1 MRSED
6 APIPAASSSPPVNDP
21 SAPAASRP
29 PAGTSSATVVHSG
42 LKTQTRP
49 VATRR
54 KYMTWPTLA
63 LMTVSVVASLRAAPS
78 MAIFGLA
85 SIFLYIVPAII
96 FFIPTSLIPAELASG
111 WKGGVYNWVSQ
122 GMNSRW
128 GLLAVWA
135 QFAQTIFY
143 YPTVLAYVASNFA
156 YIIDPKLASNGIYIG
171 AMLVVLYWGSVFISG
186 KGLKTISSLASKG
199 VIIGTL
205 IPGVILVGLAI
216 VYLLQGNP
224 SAAPMNVHHILPVW
238 AGIGSI
244 VLIINNF
251 LAYDGMEVN
260 AVHVDEL
267 RDPQREYPK
276 AIFLAMALVL
286 CIFIVPALAISWVI
300 PSQQISLTAGVMQA
314 FTAIFA
320 HFSLSWAVP
329 LIALAL
335 ICANMS
341 GVISW
346 LAGPSKGLVMLGR
359 QYGYLPRRFQHLN
372 EEGIQTNILVAQGY
386 VITIISVLYA
396 LVPAVSSAYWIFT
409 VMTTSV
415 YLIMYV
421 LMFIAAANLR
431 RKDPDHPRGYRAPLL
446 KTQCWVGGIACVLAM
461 LIGFVPPSQF
471 GHTSPV
477 LYGLLILAG
486 IVLIG
491 VLPAFL
497 LDRYR
502 KPSWK
507 TVPDADVDPAI
518 AAAEAQAHPNEA
530 STLLVDLPHKD
541 GHQNGAGR
549 ASHEPRASGPAASGA
564 APPAASAAA
573 APATPGPSA
582 KPGPSS
588 TAQNVTPDEAL
599 TLDGPSHRRHRAV
612 VWGVAAVLVLLA
624 VVLVLVYKPAPNNHL
639 AQTKAHRVEALY
651 AAHGLT
657 VPVDDKTLISILGT
671 NGGSVCASP
680 TSALTKAMQDVSLA
694 NGGATVGIRPIR
706 ESRRV
711 VEGEQI
717 ILQVYCPK
725 QLPAF
730 SKYVNAKRYDAVTR
744 K

>member
-1 MRSED
+1 
-6 APIPAASSSPPVNDP
+6 
-21 SAPAASRP
+21 
-29 PAGTSSATVVHSG
+29 
-42 LKTQTRP
+42 
-49 VATRR
+49 
-54 KYMTWPTLA
+54 MTWPTLA

-85 SIFLYIVPAII
+85 SIFLYIVPAIF

-143 YPTVLAYVASNFA
+143 YPTVLAYVATNFA
-156 YIIDPKLASNGIYIG
+156 YIIDPKLASNGIYIA
-171 AMLVVLYWGSVFISG
+171 AMLVVLYWGSVVISG
-186 KGLKTISSLASKG
+186 RGLKTISSLASKG
-199 VIIGTL
+199 TVIGTL
-205 IPGVILVGLAI
+205 IPGLVLVGLAI
-216 VYLLQGNP
+216 AYVLQGNS

-244 VLIINNF
+244 VLIVNNF
-251 LAYDGMEVN
+251 LSYDGMEVN

-276 AIFLAMALVL
+276 SIFLAMILVL
-286 CIFIVPALAISWVI
+286 CIFIFPALAISWVI

-335 ICANMS
+335 IIANMS
-341 GVISW
+341 GMISW

-359 QYGYLPRRFQHLN
+359 QYGYLPRRYQHLN
-372 EEGIQTNILVAQGY
+372 ADGIQTNILVAQGY
-386 VITIISVLYA
+386 VITIIAVLYA

-415 YLIMYV
+415 YLIMYI
-421 LMFIAAANLR
+421 LMFIAAVNLR
-431 RKDPDHPRGYRAPLL
+431 RRYPDHPRGYKAPLL
-446 KTQCWVGGIACVLAM
+446 KTQCWVGGIACVLAI

-477 LYGLLILAG
+477 LYALLILIG
-486 IVLIG
+486 IVVIG

-507 TVPDADVDPAI
+507 TVPDADVDPAV
-518 AAAEAQAHPNEA
+518 ALTEARAHPNEA
-530 STLLVDLPHKD
+530 SELLVDLPRSD
-541 GHQNGAGR
+541 GHHNGAGR
-549 ASHEPRASGPAASGA
+549 GSHGPAA
-564 APPAASAAA
+564 PA
-573 APATPGPSA
+573 PSA
-582 KPGPSS
+582 SGGTPHPPSGPGTVAAPGPSS
-588 TAQNVTPDEAL
+588 KAQNVTPEERP
-599 TLDGPSHRRHRAV
+599 TLHGLSDRRRHRAV
-612 VWGVAAVLVLLA
+612 LWAIAALLVILA
-624 VVLVLVYKPAPNNHL
+624 VVLVLVYKPAPNNSL
-639 AQTKAHRVEALY
+639 AQAKAHRVEALY

-657 VPVDDKTLISILGT
+657 VPVDDKTLTSILGT

-680 TSALTKAMQDVSLA
+680 TSALTKAMQDLSLA

-706 ESRRV
+706 ESRSV

-717 ILQVYCPK
+717 ILQVYCPE
-725 QLPAF
+725 QVPAF
-730 SKYVNAKRYDAVTR
+730 NKYVNAKRYDAVTR

>member
-1 MRSED
+1 
-6 APIPAASSSPPVNDP
+6 
-21 SAPAASRP
+21 
-29 PAGTSSATVVHSG
+29 
-42 LKTQTRP
+42 
-49 VATRR
+49 
-54 KYMTWPTLA
+54 MTWPTLA

-85 SIFLYIVPAII
+85 SIFLYIVPAIF

-143 YPTVLAYVASNFA
+143 YPTVLAYVATNFA
-156 YIIDPKLASNGIYIG
+156 YIIDPKLASNGIYIA
-171 AMLVVLYWGSVFISG
+171 AMLVVLYWGSVVISG
-186 KGLKTISSLASKG
+186 RGLKTISSLASKG
-199 VIIGTL
+199 TVIGTL
-205 IPGVILVGLAI
+205 IPGLVLVGLAI
-216 VYLLQGNP
+216 AYVLQGNS

-244 VLIINNF
+244 VLIVNNF
-251 LAYDGMEVN
+251 LSYDGMEVN

-276 AIFLAMALVL
+276 SIFLAMILVL
-286 CIFIVPALAISWVI
+286 CIFIFPALAISWVI

-335 ICANMS
+335 IIANMS
-341 GVISW
+341 GMISW

-359 QYGYLPRRFQHLN
+359 QYGYLPRRYQHLN
-372 EEGIQTNILVAQGY
+372 ADGIQTNILVAQGY
-386 VITIISVLYA
+386 VITIIAVLYA

-415 YLIMYV
+415 YLIMYI
-421 LMFIAAANLR
+421 LMFIAAVNLR
-431 RKDPDHPRGYRAPLL
+431 RRYPDHPRGYKAPLL
-446 KTQCWVGGIACVLAM
+446 KTQCWVGGIACVLAI

-477 LYGLLILAG
+477 LYALLILIG
-486 IVLIG
+486 IVVIG

-507 TVPDADVDPAI
+507 TVPDADVDPAV
-518 AAAEAQAHPNEA
+518 ALTEARAHPNEA
-530 STLLVDLPHKD
+530 SELLVDLPRSDEQHK
-541 GHQNGAGR
+541 GAGR
-549 ASHEPRASGPAASGA
+549 VSHGP
-564 APPAASAAA
+564 AAA
-573 APATPGPSA
+573 APSASGGTPHPPSGPGTVA
-582 KPGPSS
+582 APGPSS
-588 TAQNVTPDEAL
+588 TAQNVTPEERP
-599 TLDGPSHRRHRAV
+599 TLHGLSDRRRHRAV
-612 VWGVAAVLVLLA
+612 LWAIAALLVILA
-624 VVLVLVYKPAPNNHL
+624 VVLVLVYKPAPNNRL
-639 AQTKAHRVEALY
+639 AQAKAHRVEALY

-657 VPVDDKTLISILGT
+657 VPVDDKTLTSILGT

-680 TSALTKAMQDVSLA
+680 TSALTKAMQDLSLA

-706 ESRRV
+706 ESRSV

-717 ILQVYCPK
+717 ILQVYCPE

-730 SKYVNAKRYDAVTR
+730 NKYVNAKRYDAVTR

>member
-1 MRSED
+1 M
-6 APIPAASSSPPVNDP
+6 
-21 SAPAASRP
+21 SA
-29 PAGTSSATVVHSG
+29 
-42 LKTQTRP
+42 
-49 VATRR
+49 RR

-85 SIFLYIVPAII
+85 SIFLYIVPAIF

-156 YIIDPKLASNGIYIG
+156 YIIDPKLASSGIYIA

-186 KGLKTISSLASKG
+186 RGLKTISSLASKG
-199 VIIGTL
+199 TVIGTV
-205 IPGVILVGLAI
+205 IPGLILVGLAI
-216 VYLLQGNP
+216 AYLLQGNP

-244 VLIINNF
+244 VLIVNNF
-251 LAYDGMEVN
+251 LSYDGMEVN
-260 AVHVDEL
+260 AVHVDGL

-276 AIFLAMALVL
+276 SIFLAMILVL
-286 CIFIVPALAISWVI
+286 CIFIFPALAISFVV

-335 ICANMS
+335 IIANMS
-341 GVISW
+341 GMISW

-359 QYGYLPRRFQHLN
+359 QYGYLPRRYQHLN
-372 EEGIQTNILVAQGY
+372 AEGIQTNILVAQGY
-386 VITIISVLYA
+386 VITIIAVLYA

-415 YLIMYV
+415 YLIMYI
-421 LMFIAAANLR
+421 LMFIAAVNLR
-431 RKDPDHPRGYRAPLL
+431 RRYPDHPRGYRAPLL
-446 KTQCWVGGIACVLAM
+446 KTQCWVGGIACVLAI

-471 GHTSPV
+471 GHASPV
-477 LYGLLILAG
+477 LYALLILIG
-486 IVLIG
+486 VVVIG

-507 TVPDADVDPAI
+507 TVPDADVDPAV
-518 AAAEAQAHPNEA
+518 ALAEARAHPTEA
-530 STLLVDLPHKD
+530 SELLVDLPHSD
-541 GHQNGAGR
+541 EHHNGAGG
-549 ASHEPRASGPAASGA
+549 APHGPAAPAVSAGGA
-564 APPAASAAA
+564 TSPPASAAA
-573 APATPGPSA
+573 APATPGP
-582 KPGPSS
+582 PS
-588 TAQNVTPDEAL
+588 TGQNVTPGEL
-599 TLDGPSHRRHRAV
+599 PTLDGLSDRRRHRAV
-612 VWGVAAVLVLLA
+612 VWAIAAVLLILA
-624 VVLVLVYKPAPNNHL
+624 VVLVLIYKPAPNNHL
-639 AQTKAHRVEALY
+639 AQAKAHRVEALY

-657 VPVDDKTLISILGT
+657 VPVDDKTLTSILGT

-680 TSALTKAMQDVSLA
+680 TSALTEAMQDLSLA

-730 SKYVNAKRYDAVTR
+730 NEYVNAKRYDAVTR

>member
-1 MRSED
+1 MSTTDIAAGTHR
-6 APIPAASSSPPVNDP
+6 PAATTKVKVTG
-21 SAPAASRP
+21 A
-29 PAGTSSATVVHSG
+29 
-42 LKTQTRP
+42 
-49 VATRR
+49 R

-85 SIFLYIVPAII
+85 SIFLYIVPAIV

-111 WKGGVYNWVSQ
+111 WKGGVYNWVSE
-122 GMNSRW
+122 GMSPRW

-143 YPTVLAYVASNFA
+143 YPTVLAYVASTFA
-156 YIIDPKLASNGIYIG
+156 YIIDPKLAGNGIYIA
-171 AMLVVLYWGSVFISG
+171 AMLVLLYWGSVLIAG
-186 KGLKTISSLASKG
+186 RGLKTIASLASKG
-199 VIIGTL
+199 TVIGTL
-205 IPGVILVGLAI
+205 IPGLILVGLGIAF
-216 VYLLQGNP
+216 LAQGNA
-224 SAAPMNVHHILPVW
+224 SVAPMNVHHVLPVW

-276 AIFLAMALVL
+276 SIFLAMILVL

-320 HFSLSWAVP
+320 HFSLGWAVP

-341 GVISW
+341 GMISW
-346 LAGPSKGLVMLGR
+346 LAGPSKGLLMIGR
-359 QYGYLPRRFQHLN
+359 QYGYLPPRFQHLN
-372 EEGIQTNILVAQGY
+372 AEGVQTKILVAQGY
-386 VITIISVLYA
+386 VITIIAVLYA

-421 LMFIAAANLR
+421 LMFIAAAKLR
-431 RKDPDHPRGYRAPLL
+431 SKHPDHPRGYKAPLL

-471 GHTSPV
+471 GHASPV
-477 LYGLLILAG
+477 LYGVLVLIG
-486 IVLIG
+486 IVVIG

-502 KPSWK
+502 KTSWK
-507 TVPDADVDPAI
+507 TVPDADVDPAV
-518 AAAEAQAHPNEA
+518 AVAEARTHPNEA
-530 STLLVDLPHKD
+530 SELLVDLPHPD
-541 GHQNGAGR
+541 GQHNGAP
-549 ASHEPRASGPAASGA
+549 HGPAAPAPAANGATPLSPSSAGA
-564 APPAASAAA
+564 AG
-573 APATPGPSA
+573 TPGPSSA
-582 KPGPSS
+582 
-588 TAQNVTPDEAL
+588 AQNATPEERP
-599 TLDGPSHRRHRAV
+599 TLHGLSDRRHHRAV
-612 VWGVAAVLVLLA
+612 LWAIAALLVILA
-624 VVLVLVYKPAPNNHL
+624 VVLALVFKPAPNNHL
-639 AQTKAHRVEALY
+639 ARAKADRVEALY
-651 AAHGLT
+651 AARGFT
-657 VPVDDKTLISILGT
+657 VPVDQTTLTSILGT

-680 TSALTKAMQDVSLA
+680 TSALTKAIQDVSLA

-706 ESRRV
+706 VSRHV
-711 VEGEQI
+711 IEGEQI

-730 SKYVNAKRYDAVTR
+730 NQYVNAKRYDAVTG

>member
-1 MRSED
+1 
-6 APIPAASSSPPVNDP
+6 
-21 SAPAASRP
+21 
-29 PAGTSSATVVHSG
+29 
-42 LKTQTRP
+42 
-49 VATRR
+49 
-54 KYMTWPTLA
+54 MTWPTLA

-156 YIIDPKLASNGIYIG
+156 YIIDPKLASNGIYIAG
-171 AMLVVLYWGSVFISG
+171 MLVVLYWGSVFVSG
-186 KGLKTISSLASKG
+186 RGLKTISSLASKG
-199 VIIGTL
+199 TIIGTL
-205 IPGVILVGLAI
+205 IPGLILVGLAI
-216 VYLLQGNP
+216 AYLLQGNA

-276 AIFLAMALVL
+276 SIFLAMALVL

-341 GVISW
+341 GMISW

-359 QYGYLPRRFQHLN
+359 QYGYLPRRYQHLN
-372 EEGIQTNILVAQGY
+372 AEGIQTNILVAQGY
-386 VITIISVLYA
+386 VITIIAVLYA

-415 YLIMYV
+415 YLIMYI
-421 LMFIAAANLR
+421 LMFIAAVNLR
-431 RKDPDHPRGYRAPLL
+431 RRDPDHPRGYRAPLL

-461 LIGFVPPSQF
+461 VIGFVPPSQF
-471 GHTSPV
+471 GHASPV
-477 LYGLLILAG
+477 LYGLLILTG
-486 IVLIG
+486 IVVIG

-507 TVPDADVDPAI
+507 IVPDADVDPAI

-530 STLLVDLPHKD
+530 SQLLVDLPHAN
-541 GHQNGAGR
+541 GHQNGAGG
-549 ASHEPRASGPAASGA
+549 ASHEHAASGPAASGA
-564 APPAASAAA
+564 AQPAASAAA
-573 APATPGPSA
+573 AAATPGPA
-582 KPGPSS
+582 DAPGPSS
-588 TAQNVTPDEAL
+588 TAQNVTPEEPL
-599 TLDGPSHRRHRAV
+599 TLDGPSDSSRHRAV
-612 VWGVAAVLVLLA
+612 LWAIAAVLVILA
-624 VVLVLVYKPAPNNHL
+624 VVLVLVYKPAPNSHL
-639 AQTKAHRVEALY
+639 AQAKAHRVEALY
-651 AAHGLT
+651 AADGLT

-730 SKYVNAKRYDAVTR
+730 NKYANAKRYDAVTR

>member
-1 MRSED
+1 
-6 APIPAASSSPPVNDP
+6 
-21 SAPAASRP
+21 
-29 PAGTSSATVVHSG
+29 
-42 LKTQTRP
+42 
-49 VATRR
+49 
-54 KYMTWPTLA
+54 MTWPTLA

-85 SIFLYIVPAII
+85 SIFLYIVPAIF

-143 YPTVLAYVASNFA
+143 YPTVLAYVATNFA
-156 YIIDPKLASNGIYIG
+156 YIIDPKLASSGIYIA

-186 KGLKTISSLASKG
+186 RGLKTISSVASKG
-199 VIIGTL
+199 TVIGTV
-205 IPGVILVGLAI
+205 IPGLILVGLAI
-216 VYLLQGNP
+216 AYLLQGNP
-224 SAAPMNVHHILPVW
+224 SVAPMNVHHILPVW

-244 VLIINNF
+244 VLIVNNF
-251 LAYDGMEVN
+251 LSYDGMEVN
-260 AVHVDEL
+260 AVHVDGL

-276 AIFLAMALVL
+276 SIFLAMILVL
-286 CIFIVPALAISWVI
+286 CIFIFPALAISFVV

-335 ICANMS
+335 IIANMS
-341 GVISW
+341 GMISW

-359 QYGYLPRRFQHLN
+359 QYGYLPRRYQHLN
-372 EEGIQTNILVAQGY
+372 AEGIQMNILVAQGY
-386 VITIISVLYA
+386 VITIIAVLYA

-415 YLIMYV
+415 YLIMYI
-421 LMFIAAANLR
+421 LMFIAAVNLR
-431 RKDPDHPRGYRAPLL
+431 RRYPDHPRGYRAPLL
-446 KTQCWVGGIACVLAM
+446 KTQCWVGGIACVLAI

-471 GHTSPV
+471 GHASPI
-477 LYGLLILAG
+477 LYALLILIG
-486 IVLIG
+486 VVVIG

-507 TVPDADVDPAI
+507 TVPDADVDPA
-518 AAAEAQAHPNEA
+518 AAVAEARAHPNEA
-530 STLLVDLPHKD
+530 SELLVDVPHSDEHHSGAD
-541 GHQNGAGR
+541 GGSPRTGATT
-549 ASHEPRASGPAASGA
+549 PAAGEPTTS
-564 APPAASAAA
+564 PASAAGA
-573 APATPGPSA
+573 AATPGP
-582 KPGPSS
+582 PSR
-588 TAQNVTPDEAL
+588 AQNATPEAL
-599 TLDGPSHRRHRAV
+599 PTLYGLSDRRRHRAV
-612 VWGVAAVLVLLA
+612 VWAIAALLVILA
-624 VVLVLVYKPAPNNHL
+624 VVMALVYKPAPDNHL
-639 AQTKAHRVEALY
+639 ARAKAHRVEALY
-651 AAHGLT
+651 TAHGLT
-657 VPVDDKTLISILGT
+657 VPVDDKTLTSILGT

-680 TSALTKAMQDVSLA
+680 TSALTKAMQDLSLS

-706 ESRRV
+706 ESRRI

-730 SKYVNAKRYDAVTR
+730 NKYVNAKRYDAITQ

>member
-1 MRSED
+1 
-6 APIPAASSSPPVNDP
+6 
-21 SAPAASRP
+21 
-29 PAGTSSATVVHSG
+29 
-42 LKTQTRP
+42 
-49 VATRR
+49 
-54 KYMTWPTLA
+54 MTWPTLA

-85 SIFLYIVPAII
+85 SIFLYIVPAIF

-143 YPTVLAYVASNFA
+143 YPTVLAYVATNFA
-156 YIIDPKLASNGIYIG
+156 YIIDPKLASNGIYIA
-171 AMLVVLYWGSVFISG
+171 AMLVVLYWGSVVISG
-186 KGLKTISSLASKG
+186 RGLKTISSLASKG
-199 VIIGTL
+199 TVIGTL
-205 IPGVILVGLAI
+205 IPGLVLVGLAI
-216 VYLLQGNP
+216 AYVLQGNS

-244 VLIINNF
+244 VLIVNNF
-251 LAYDGMEVN
+251 LSYDGMEVN

-276 AIFLAMALVL
+276 SIFLAMILVL
-286 CIFIVPALAISWVI
+286 CIFIFPALAISWVI

-335 ICANMS
+335 IIANMS
-341 GVISW
+341 GMISW

-359 QYGYLPRRFQHLN
+359 QYGYLPRRYQHLN
-372 EEGIQTNILVAQGY
+372 ADGIQTNILVAQGY
-386 VITIISVLYA
+386 VITIIAVLYA

-415 YLIMYV
+415 YLIMYI
-421 LMFIAAANLR
+421 LMFIAAVNLR
-431 RKDPDHPRGYRAPLL
+431 RRYPDHPRGYKAPLL
-446 KTQCWVGGIACVLAM
+446 KTQCWVGGIACVLAI

-477 LYGLLILAG
+477 LYALLILIG
-486 IVLIG
+486 IVVIG

-507 TVPDADVDPAI
+507 TVPDADVDPAV
-518 AAAEAQAHPNEA
+518 ALTEARAHPSEA
-530 STLLVDLPHKD
+530 SELLVDLPRSDEQH
-541 GHQNGAGR
+541 NGAGR
-549 ASHEPRASGPAASGA
+549 ASHGPAA
-564 APPAASAAA
+564 PA
-573 APATPGPSA
+573 PSA
-582 KPGPSS
+582 SGGTPHPPSGPGTVAAPGPSS
-588 TAQNVTPDEAL
+588 TAQNVTPEEL
-599 TLDGPSHRRHRAV
+599 PTLHGLSDRRRHRAV
-612 VWGVAAVLVLLA
+612 LWAIAALLVILA
-624 VVLVLVYKPAPNNHL
+624 VVLVLVYKPAPNNSL
-639 AQTKAHRVEALY
+639 AQAKAHRVEALY

-680 TSALTKAMQDVSLA
+680 TSALTKAMQDLSLA
-694 NGGATVGIRPIR
+694 NGGATVGIRPIQ

-717 ILQVYCPK
+717 ILQVYCPE
-725 QLPAF
+725 QVPAF
-730 SKYVNAKRYDAVTR
+730 NKYVNAKRYDAVTR

>member
-1 MRSED
+1 MAAAVRSGFNNKQ
-6 APIPAASSSPPVNDP
+6 AKPV
-21 SAPAASRP
+21 SAP
-29 PAGTSSATVVHSG
+29 
-42 LKTQTRP
+42 
-49 VATRR
+49 R
-54 KYMTWPTLA
+54 KAMTWPTLA

-85 SIFLYIVPAII
+85 SIFLYIVPAIV

-143 YPTVLAYVASNFA
+143 YPTVLAYVASTFA
-156 YIIDPKLASNGIYIG
+156 YIIDPKLASSGIYIA

-186 KGLKTISSLASKG
+186 RGLKMISSLASKG
-199 VIIGTL
+199 VVIGTL
-205 IPGVILVGLAI
+205 IPGLILVGLAI
-216 VYLLQGNP
+216 AFLVQGNP
-224 SAAPMNVHHILPVW
+224 SAAPMNAHHILPVW

-276 AIFLAMALVL
+276 SIFLAMILVL

-300 PSQQISLTAGVMQA
+300 PSQQITLTAGVMQA
-314 FTAIFA
+314 FTSIFA

-341 GVISW
+341 GMISW

-359 QYGYLPRRFQHLN
+359 QYGYLPPRFQHLN
-372 EEGIQTNILVAQGY
+372 AQGIQTNILVAQGY
-386 VITIISVLYA
+386 VITVIAVLYA

-415 YLIMYV
+415 YLIMYI
-421 LMFIAAANLR
+421 LMFIAAVNLR
-431 RKDPDHPRGYRAPLL
+431 RKDPDHPRGYRTPLL
-446 KTQCWVGGIACVLAM
+446 RTQCWVGGIACVLAM

-471 GHTSPV
+471 GHASPV
-477 LYGLLILAG
+477 LYALLILIG
-486 IVLIG
+486 IVVIG

-507 TVPDADVDPAI
+507 TVPDADVDPAV
-518 AAAEAQAHPNEA
+518 ALAEAQAHPNEA
-530 STLLVDLPHKD
+530 SELLVDVPHAD
-541 GHQNGAGR
+541 GHHNGAGG
-549 ASHEPRASGPAASGA
+549 ASHGPAAPAPAANGA
-564 APPAASAAA
+564 TPPAASAAGA
-573 APATPGPSA
+573 AATPGPS
-582 KPGPSS
+582 SR
-588 TAQNVTPDEAL
+588 AQNVTPEERP
-599 TLDGPSHRRHRAV
+599 TLHGSSDRRRHRTWLWSIAAAV
-612 VWGVAAVLVLLA
+612 VILA
-624 VVLVLVYKPAPNNHL
+624 VVLALVYKPAPNNHL
-639 AQTKAHRVEALY
+639 ARVKAHRVEALY

-657 VPVDDKTLISILGT
+657 VPVDDKTLTSLLGT
-671 NGGSVCASP
+671 NGGSVCAGP
-680 TSALTKAMQDVSLA
+680 TSALTKAMQDLSLA
-694 NGGATVGIRPIR
+694 NGGANVGIRPIR
-706 ESRRV
+706 VDRRV

-725 QLPAF
+725 ELPAF
-730 SKYVNAKRYDAVTR
+730 NKYVNAKRYDAVTR

>member
-1 MRSED
+1 
-6 APIPAASSSPPVNDP
+6 
-21 SAPAASRP
+21 
-29 PAGTSSATVVHSG
+29 
-42 LKTQTRP
+42 
-49 VATRR
+49 
-54 KYMTWPTLA
+54 MTWPTLA

-85 SIFLYIVPAII
+85 SIFLYIVPAIF

-143 YPTVLAYVASNFA
+143 YPTVLAYVATNFA
-156 YIIDPKLASNGIYIG
+156 YIIDPKLASSGIYIA

-186 KGLKTISSLASKG
+186 RGLKTISSVASKG
-199 VIIGTL
+199 TIIGTV
-205 IPGVILVGLAI
+205 IPGLILVGLALA
-216 VYLLQGNP
+216 YLLQGNP

-244 VLIINNF
+244 VLIVNNF
-251 LAYDGMEVN
+251 LSYDGMEVN
-260 AVHVDEL
+260 AVHVDGL

-276 AIFLAMALVL
+276 SIFLAMILVL
-286 CIFIVPALAISWVI
+286 CIFIFPALAISFVV

-335 ICANMS
+335 IIANMS
-341 GVISW
+341 GMISW

-359 QYGYLPRRFQHLN
+359 QYGYLPRRYQHLN
-372 EEGIQTNILVAQGY
+372 AEGIQTNILVAQGY
-386 VITIISVLYA
+386 VITIIAVLYA

-415 YLIMYV
+415 YLIMYI
-421 LMFIAAANLR
+421 LMFIAAVNLR
-431 RKDPDHPRGYRAPLL
+431 RRYPDHPRGYRAPLL
-446 KTQCWVGGIACVLAM
+446 KTQCWVGGIACVLAI

-471 GHTSPV
+471 GHASPV
-477 LYGLLILAG
+477 LYALLILIG
-486 IVLIG
+486 VVVIG

-497 LDRYR
+497 LDKYR

-507 TVPDADVDPAI
+507 TVPDADVDPAV
-518 AAAEAQAHPNEA
+518 ALAEARAHPNEA
-530 STLLVDLPHKD
+530 SDLLIDLPPSDEHD
-541 GHQNGAGR
+541 NGAGG
-549 ASHEPRASGPAASGA
+549 ASHRLAAPAPDASGA
-564 APPAASAAA
+564 TPPPAPSAGAAA
-573 APATPGPSA
+573 TTAGP
-582 KPGPSS
+582 PSI
-588 TAQNVTPDEAL
+588 TQNVAPEERS
-599 TLDGPSHRRHRAV
+599 TLYGLSDRRRHR
-612 VWGVAAVLVLLA
+612 GVLWAIAALLVILA
-624 VVLVLVYKPAPNNHL
+624 VVLVLVYKPAPNDHL
-639 AQTKAHRVEALY
+639 AQVKAHRVEALY

-657 VPVDDKTLISILGT
+657 VPVDDKTLTSILGT

-680 TSALTKAMQDVSLA
+680 TSALTKAMQDLSLA

-706 ESRRV
+706 ESRNV
-711 VEGEQI
+711 LEGEQI

-725 QLPAF
+725 KLPAF
-730 SKYVNAKRYDAVTR
+730 NRYVNAKRYDAVTR

>member
-1 MRSED
+1 M
-6 APIPAASSSPPVNDP
+6 
-21 SAPAASRP
+21 
-29 PAGTSSATVVHSG
+29 ATVVRSG
-42 LKTQTRP
+42 FKTQ
-49 VATRR
+49 ATSGSGRR

-85 SIFLYIVPAII
+85 SIFLYIVPAIF

-111 WKGGVYNWVSQ
+111 WDGGVYNWVSK

-128 GLLAVWA
+128 GLLAIWT

-143 YPTVLAYVASNFA
+143 YPTVLAYVASTFA
-156 YIIDPKLASNGIYIG
+156 YIIDPKLAASGIFIA
-171 AMLVVLYWGSVFISG
+171 AMLVVLYWGSVAISG
-186 KGLKTISSLASKG
+186 RGLKTISSLASKG
-199 VIIGTL
+199 TIIGTV
-205 IPGVILVGLAI
+205 IPGLILVGLAI
-216 VYLLQGNP
+216 AYLAQGHA
-224 SAAPMNVHHILPVW
+224 SAAPMNVHHVLPVW

-244 VLIINNF
+244 VLIVNNF
-251 LAYDGMEVN
+251 LSYDGMEVN
-260 AVHVDEL
+260 AVHVDDL

-276 AIFLAMALVL
+276 SIFLAMLLVL
-286 CIFIVPALAISWVI
+286 CIFIFPALAISWVI
-300 PSQQISLTAGVMQA
+300 PSQQITLTAGVMQA

-341 GVISW
+341 GMIAW

-359 QYGYLPRRFQHLN
+359 QYGYLPRRYQHLN
-372 EEGIQTNILVAQGY
+372 AEGIQTNILVAQGY
-386 VITIISVLYA
+386 VITIIAVLYA

-415 YLIMYV
+415 YLIMYI
-421 LMFIAAANLR
+421 LMFIAAVNLR
-431 RKDPDHPRGYRAPLL
+431 RRYPDHPRGYRAPLL
-446 KTQCWVGGIACVLAM
+446 KTQCWVGGIACVLAI

-471 GHTSPV
+471 GHASPV
-477 LYGLLILAG
+477 LYALLILIG
-486 IVLIG
+486 IVVIG

-497 LDRYR
+497 LDKYR

-507 TVPDADVDPAI
+507 TVPDADVDPAV
-518 AAAEAQAHPNEA
+518 ALAEARAHPNEA
-530 STLLVDLPHKD
+530 SELLLDLPHAD
-541 GHQNGAGR
+541 GHHDGAGGGSNGP
-549 ASHEPRASGPAASGA
+549 AAPAPAASGA
-564 APPAASAAA
+564 TAPAASAAKA
-573 APATPGPSA
+573 AATPGPSS
-582 KPGPSS
+582 K
-588 TAQNVTPDEAL
+588 AQNVTPEERP
-599 TLDGPSHRRHRAV
+599 TLHGLSDRRRHRAV
-612 VWGVAAVLVLLA
+612 LWAIAALLVILA
-624 VVLVLVYKPAPNNHL
+624 VVLVLVYKPAPNNSL
-639 AQTKAHRVEALY
+639 AQAKAHRVEALY

-657 VPVDDKTLISILGT
+657 VPVDDKTLTSILGT

-680 TSALTKAMQDVSLA
+680 TSALTKAMQDLSLA

-706 ESRRV
+706 ESSRV

-725 QLPAF
+725 QVPAF
-730 SKYVNAKRYDAVTR
+730 NKYVNAKRYDAVTR

>member
-1 MRSED
+1 MTAAGRSGSKTG
-6 APIPAASSSPPVNDP
+6 ATPV
-21 SAPAASRP
+21 SA
-29 PAGTSSATVVHSG
+29 
-42 LKTQTRP
+42 
-49 VATRR
+49 RR

-85 SIFLYIVPAII
+85 SIFLYIVPAIF

-156 YIIDPKLASNGIYIG
+156 YIIDPRLASSGIYIA

-186 KGLKTISSLASKG
+186 RGLKTISSLASKG
-199 VIIGTL
+199 TIIGTV
-205 IPGVILVGLAI
+205 IPGLILVGLAI
-216 VYLLQGNP
+216 AYLLQGNP
-224 SAAPMNVHHILPVW
+224 SAAPMNVHHVLPVW

-244 VLIINNF
+244 VLIVNNF
-251 LAYDGMEVN
+251 LSYDGMEVN
-260 AVHVDEL
+260 AVHVDGL

-276 AIFLAMALVL
+276 SIFLAMILVL
-286 CIFIVPALAISWVI
+286 CIFIFPALAISFVV

-335 ICANMS
+335 IIANMS
-341 GVISW
+341 GMISW

-359 QYGYLPRRFQHLN
+359 QYGYLPRRYQHLN
-372 EEGIQTNILVAQGY
+372 AEGIQTNILVAQGY
-386 VITIISVLYA
+386 VITIIAMLYA

-415 YLIMYV
+415 YLIMYI
-421 LMFIAAANLR
+421 LMFIAAVNLR
-431 RKDPDHPRGYRAPLL
+431 RRYPDHPRGYRAPLL
-446 KTQCWVGGIACVLAM
+446 KTQCWVGGIACVLAI

-471 GHTSPV
+471 GHASPA
-477 LYGLLILAG
+477 LYALLILIG
-486 IVLIG
+486 VVVIG

-497 LDRYR
+497 LDKYR

-507 TVPDADVDPAI
+507 TVPDADVDPAV
-518 AAAEAQAHPNEA
+518 ALAEARAHPTEA
-530 STLLVDLPHKD
+530 SELLVDLPHSD
-541 GHQNGAGR
+541 EHHNGAGG
-549 ASHEPRASGPAASGA
+549 EPHGPAAPT
-564 APPAASAAA
+564 PPASGTTWPPASAAA
-573 APATPGPSA
+573 AAATPGP
-582 KPGPSS
+582 PS
-588 TAQNVTPDEAL
+588 TGQNVTPEEL
-599 TLDGPSHRRHRAV
+599 PTLDGLPDRRRNRAV
-612 VWGVAAVLVLLA
+612 VWAIAALLLILA

-639 AQTKAHRVEALY
+639 AQAKAHRVEALY

-657 VPVDDKTLISILGT
+657 VPVDDKTLTSILGT

-680 TSALTKAMQDVSLA
+680 TSALTKAMQDLSLA

>member
-1 MRSED
+1 MATTVRSGFKTQ
-6 APIPAASSSPPVNDP
+6 ATA
-21 SAPAASRP
+21 APA
-29 PAGTSSATVVHSG
+29 
-42 LKTQTRP
+42 
-49 VATRR
+49 RR

-85 SIFLYIVPAII
+85 SIFLYIVPAIF

-143 YPTVLAYVASNFA
+143 YPTVLAYVATNFA
-156 YIIDPKLASNGIYIG
+156 YIIDPKLASNGIYIA
-171 AMLVVLYWGSVFISG
+171 AMLVVLYWGSVVISG
-186 KGLKTISSLASKG
+186 RGLKTISSLASKG
-199 VIIGTL
+199 TVIGTL
-205 IPGVILVGLAI
+205 IPGLVLVGLAI
-216 VYLLQGNP
+216 AYVLQGNS

-244 VLIINNF
+244 VLIVNNF
-251 LAYDGMEVN
+251 LSYDGMEVN

-276 AIFLAMALVL
+276 SIFLAMILVL
-286 CIFIVPALAISWVI
+286 CIFIFPALAISWVI

-335 ICANMS
+335 IIANMS
-341 GVISW
+341 GMISW

-359 QYGYLPRRFQHLN
+359 QYGYLPRRYQHLN
-372 EEGIQTNILVAQGY
+372 ADGIQTNILVAQGY
-386 VITIISVLYA
+386 VITIIAVLYA

-415 YLIMYV
+415 YLIMYI
-421 LMFIAAANLR
+421 LMFIAAVNLR
-431 RKDPDHPRGYRAPLL
+431 RRYPDHPRGYKAPLL
-446 KTQCWVGGIACVLAM
+446 KTQCWVGGIACVLAI

-477 LYGLLILAG
+477 LYALLILIG
-486 IVLIG
+486 IVVIG

-507 TVPDADVDPAI
+507 TVPDADVDPAV
-518 AAAEAQAHPNEA
+518 ALTEARAHPSEA
-530 STLLVDLPHKD
+530 SELLVDLPRSDEQH
-541 GHQNGAGR
+541 NGAGR
-549 ASHEPRASGPAASGA
+549 ASHGPAA
-564 APPAASAAA
+564 PA
-573 APATPGPSA
+573 PSA
-582 KPGPSS
+582 SGGTPHPPSGPGTVAAPGPSS
-588 TAQNVTPDEAL
+588 TAQNVTPEEL
-599 TLDGPSHRRHRAV
+599 PTLHGLSDRRRHRAV
-612 VWGVAAVLVLLA
+612 LWAIAALLVILA
-624 VVLVLVYKPAPNNHL
+624 VVLVLVYKPAPNNSL
-639 AQTKAHRVEALY
+639 AQAKAHRVEALY

-680 TSALTKAMQDVSLA
+680 TSALTKAMQDLSLA
-694 NGGATVGIRPIR
+694 NGGATVGIRPIQ

-725 QLPAF
+725 QVPAF
-730 SKYVNAKRYDAVTR
+730 NKYVNAKRYDAVTR

>member
-1 MRSED
+1 
-6 APIPAASSSPPVNDP
+6 
-21 SAPAASRP
+21 
-29 PAGTSSATVVHSG
+29 
-42 LKTQTRP
+42 
-49 VATRR
+49 
-54 KYMTWPTLA
+54 MTWPTLA

-85 SIFLYIVPAII
+85 SIFLYIVPAIF

-143 YPTVLAYVASNFA
+143 YPTVLAYVATNFA
-156 YIIDPKLASNGIYIG
+156 YIIDPKLASNGIYIA
-171 AMLVVLYWGSVFISG
+171 AMLVVLYWGSVVISG
-186 KGLKTISSLASKG
+186 RGLKTISSLASKG
-199 VIIGTL
+199 TVIGTL
-205 IPGVILVGLAI
+205 IPGLVLVGLAI
-216 VYLLQGNP
+216 AYVLQGNS

-244 VLIINNF
+244 VLIVNNF
-251 LAYDGMEVN
+251 LSYDGMEVN

-276 AIFLAMALVL
+276 SIFLAMILVL
-286 CIFIVPALAISWVI
+286 CIFIFPALAISWVI

-335 ICANMS
+335 IIANMS
-341 GVISW
+341 GMISW

-359 QYGYLPRRFQHLN
+359 QYGYLPRRYQHLN
-372 EEGIQTNILVAQGY
+372 ADGIQTNILVAQGY
-386 VITIISVLYA
+386 VITIIAVLYA

-415 YLIMYV
+415 YLIMYI
-421 LMFIAAANLR
+421 LMFIAAVNLR
-431 RKDPDHPRGYRAPLL
+431 RRYPDHPRGYKAPLL
-446 KTQCWVGGIACVLAM
+446 KTQCWVGGIACVLAI

-477 LYGLLILAG
+477 LYALLILIG
-486 IVLIG
+486 IVVIG

-507 TVPDADVDPAI
+507 TVPDADVDPAV
-518 AAAEAQAHPNEA
+518 ALTEARAHPSEA
-530 STLLVDLPHKD
+530 SELLVDLPRSDEQH
-541 GHQNGAGR
+541 NGAGR
-549 ASHEPRASGPAASGA
+549 ASHGPAA
-564 APPAASAAA
+564 PA
-573 APATPGPSA
+573 PSA
-582 KPGPSS
+582 SGGTPHPPSGPGTVAAPGPSS
-588 TAQNVTPDEAL
+588 TAQNVTPEEL
-599 TLDGPSHRRHRAV
+599 PTLHGLSDRRRHRAV
-612 VWGVAAVLVLLA
+612 LWAIAALLVILA
-624 VVLVLVYKPAPNNHL
+624 VVLVLVYKPAPNNSL
-639 AQTKAHRVEALY
+639 AQAKAHRVEALY

-680 TSALTKAMQDVSLA
+680 TSALTKAMQDLSLA
-694 NGGATVGIRPIR
+694 NGGATVGIRPIQ

-725 QLPAF
+725 QVPAF
-730 SKYVNAKRYDAVTR
+730 NKYVNAKRYDAVTR

>member
-1 MRSED
+1 
-6 APIPAASSSPPVNDP
+6 
-21 SAPAASRP
+21 
-29 PAGTSSATVVHSG
+29 
-42 LKTQTRP
+42 
-49 VATRR
+49 
-54 KYMTWPTLA
+54 MTWPTLA

-85 SIFLYIVPAII
+85 SIFLYIVPAIF

-143 YPTVLAYVASNFA
+143 YPTVLAYVATNFA
-156 YIIDPKLASNGIYIG
+156 YIIDPKLASNGIYIA
-171 AMLVVLYWGSVFISG
+171 AMLVVLYWGSVVISG
-186 KGLKTISSLASKG
+186 RGLKTISSLASKG
-199 VIIGTL
+199 TVIGTL
-205 IPGVILVGLAI
+205 IPGLVLVGLAI
-216 VYLLQGNP
+216 AYVLQGNS

-244 VLIINNF
+244 VLIVNNF
-251 LAYDGMEVN
+251 LSYDGMEVN

-276 AIFLAMALVL
+276 SIFLAMILVL
-286 CIFIVPALAISWVI
+286 CIFIFPALAISWVI

-335 ICANMS
+335 IIANMS
-341 GVISW
+341 GMISW

-359 QYGYLPRRFQHLN
+359 QYGYLPRRYQHLN
-372 EEGIQTNILVAQGY
+372 ADGIQTNILVAQGY
-386 VITIISVLYA
+386 VITIIAVLYA

-415 YLIMYV
+415 YLIMYI
-421 LMFIAAANLR
+421 LMFIAAVNLR
-431 RKDPDHPRGYRAPLL
+431 RRYPDHPRGYKAPLL
-446 KTQCWVGGIACVLAM
+446 KTQCWVGGIACVLAI

-477 LYGLLILAG
+477 LYALLILIG
-486 IVLIG
+486 IVVIG

-497 LDRYR
+497 LDKYR

-507 TVPDADVDPAI
+507 TVPDADVDPAV
-518 AAAEAQAHPNEA
+518 ALAEARAHPNEA
-530 STLLVDLPHKD
+530 SELLVDLPHTD
-541 GHQNGAGR
+541 GHHDGVGGGSNGPA
-549 ASHEPRASGPAASGA
+549 ASAPAASGA
-564 APPAASAAA
+564 TAPAASAAKA
-573 APATPGPSA
+573 AATPGPSS
-582 KPGPSS
+582 K
-588 TAQNVTPDEAL
+588 AQNVTPEERP
-599 TLDGPSHRRHRAV
+599 TLHGLSDRRRHRAV
-612 VWGVAAVLVLLA
+612 LWAIAALLVILA
-624 VVLVLVYKPAPNNHL
+624 VVLVLVYKPAPNNRL
-639 AQTKAHRVEALY
+639 AQAKAHRVEALY

-657 VPVDDKTLISILGT
+657 VPVDDKTLTSILGT

-680 TSALTKAMQDVSLA
+680 TSALTKAMQDLSLA

-706 ESRRV
+706 ESRSV

-717 ILQVYCPK
+717 ILQVYCPE

-730 SKYVNAKRYDAVTR
+730 NKYVNAKRYDAVTR

>member
-1 MRSED
+1 
-6 APIPAASSSPPVNDP
+6 
-21 SAPAASRP
+21 
-29 PAGTSSATVVHSG
+29 
-42 LKTQTRP
+42 
-49 VATRR
+49 
-54 KYMTWPTLA
+54 MTWPTLA

-85 SIFLYIVPAII
+85 SIFLYIVPAIF

-143 YPTVLAYVASNFA
+143 YPTVLAYVATNFA
-156 YIIDPKLASNGIYIG
+156 YIIDPKLASNGIYIA
-171 AMLVVLYWGSVFISG
+171 AMLVVLYWGSVVISG
-186 KGLKTISSLASKG
+186 RGLKTISSLASKG
-199 VIIGTL
+199 TVIGTL
-205 IPGVILVGLAI
+205 IPGLVLVGLAI
-216 VYLLQGNP
+216 AYVLQGNS

-244 VLIINNF
+244 VLIVNNF
-251 LAYDGMEVN
+251 LSYDGMEVN

-276 AIFLAMALVL
+276 SIFLAMILVL
-286 CIFIVPALAISWVI
+286 CIFIFPALAISWVI

-335 ICANMS
+335 IIANMS
-341 GVISW
+341 GMISW

-359 QYGYLPRRFQHLN
+359 QYGYLPRRYQHLN
-372 EEGIQTNILVAQGY
+372 ADGIQTNILVAQGY
-386 VITIISVLYA
+386 VITIIAVLYA

-415 YLIMYV
+415 YLIMYI
-421 LMFIAAANLR
+421 LMFIAAVNLR
-431 RKDPDHPRGYRAPLL
+431 RRYPDHPRGYKAPLL
-446 KTQCWVGGIACVLAM
+446 KTQCWVGGIACVLAI

-477 LYGLLILAG
+477 LYALLILIG
-486 IVLIG
+486 IVVIG

-507 TVPDADVDPAI
+507 TVPDADVDPAV
-518 AAAEAQAHPNEA
+518 ALTEARAHPNEA
-530 STLLVDLPHKD
+530 SELLVDLPRSDEQH
-541 GHQNGAGR
+541 NGAGR
-549 ASHEPRASGPAASGA
+549 VSHGPAASA
-564 APPAASAAA
+564 
-573 APATPGPSA
+573 PSA
-582 KPGPSS
+582 SGGTPHPASGPGTVAAPGPSS
-588 TAQNVTPDEAL
+588 TAQNVTPEERP
-599 TLDGPSHRRHRAV
+599 TLHGLSDRRRHRAV
-612 VWGVAAVLVLLA
+612 LWAIAALLVILA
-624 VVLVLVYKPAPNNHL
+624 VVLVLVYKPAPNNRL
-639 AQTKAHRVEALY
+639 AQAKAHRVEALY

-657 VPVDDKTLISILGT
+657 VPVDDKTLTSILGT

-680 TSALTKAMQDVSLA
+680 TSALTKAMQDLSLA

-706 ESRRV
+706 ESRSV

-717 ILQVYCPK
+717 ILQVYCPE

-730 SKYVNAKRYDAVTR
+730 NKYVNAKRYDAVTR

>member
-1 MRSED
+1 
-6 APIPAASSSPPVNDP
+6 
-21 SAPAASRP
+21 
-29 PAGTSSATVVHSG
+29 
-42 LKTQTRP
+42 
-49 VATRR
+49 
-54 KYMTWPTLA
+54 MTWPTLA

-85 SIFLYIVPAII
+85 SIFLYIVPAIF

-143 YPTVLAYVASNFA
+143 YPTVLAYVATNFA
-156 YIIDPKLASNGIYIG
+156 YIIDPKLASNGIYIA
-171 AMLVVLYWGSVFISG
+171 AMLVVLYWGSVVISG
-186 KGLKTISSLASKG
+186 RGLKTISSLASKG
-199 VIIGTL
+199 TVIGTL
-205 IPGVILVGLAI
+205 IPGLVLVGLAI
-216 VYLLQGNP
+216 AYVLQGNS

-244 VLIINNF
+244 VLIVNNF
-251 LAYDGMEVN
+251 LSYDGMEVN

-276 AIFLAMALVL
+276 SIFLAMILVL
-286 CIFIVPALAISWVI
+286 CIFIFPALAISWVI

-335 ICANMS
+335 IIANMS
-341 GVISW
+341 GMISW

-359 QYGYLPRRFQHLN
+359 QYGYLPRRYQHLN
-372 EEGIQTNILVAQGY
+372 ADGIQTNILVAQGY
-386 VITIISVLYA
+386 VITIIAVLYA

-415 YLIMYV
+415 YLIMYI
-421 LMFIAAANLR
+421 LMFIAAVNLR
-431 RKDPDHPRGYRAPLL
+431 RRYPDHPRGYKAPLL
-446 KTQCWVGGIACVLAM
+446 KTQCWVGGIACVLAI

-477 LYGLLILAG
+477 LYALLILIG
-486 IVLIG
+486 IVVIG

-507 TVPDADVDPAI
+507 TVPDADVDPAV
-518 AAAEAQAHPNEA
+518 ALTEARAHPNEA
-530 STLLVDLPHKD
+530 SELLVDLPRSDEQH
-541 GHQNGAGR
+541 NGAGR
-549 ASHEPRASGPAASGA
+549 ASHGPAA
-564 APPAASAAA
+564 PA
-573 APATPGPSA
+573 PSA
-582 KPGPSS
+582 SGGTPHPPSGPGTVAAPGPSS
-588 TAQNVTPDEAL
+588 TAQNVTPEERP
-599 TLDGPSHRRHRAV
+599 TLHGLSDRRRHRAV
-612 VWGVAAVLVLLA
+612 LWAIAALLVILA
-624 VVLVLVYKPAPNNHL
+624 VVLVLVYKPAPNNSL
-639 AQTKAHRVEALY
+639 AQAKAHRVEALY

-657 VPVDDKTLISILGT
+657 VPVDDKTLTSILGT

-680 TSALTKAMQDVSLA
+680 TSALTKAMQDLSLA
-694 NGGATVGIRPIR
+694 NGGATVGIRPIQ
-706 ESRRV
+706 ESRSV

-725 QLPAF
+725 QVPAF
-730 SKYVNAKRYDAVTR
+730 NKYVNAKRYDAVTR

>member
-1 MRSED
+1 
-6 APIPAASSSPPVNDP
+6 
-21 SAPAASRP
+21 
-29 PAGTSSATVVHSG
+29 
-42 LKTQTRP
+42 
-49 VATRR
+49 
-54 KYMTWPTLA
+54 MTWPTLA

-85 SIFLYIVPAII
+85 SIFLYIVPAIF

-143 YPTVLAYVASNFA
+143 YPTVLAYVATNFA
-156 YIIDPKLASNGIYIG
+156 YIIDPKLASNGIYIA
-171 AMLVVLYWGSVFISG
+171 AMLVVLYWGSVVISG
-186 KGLKTISSLASKG
+186 RGLKTISSLASKG
-199 VIIGTL
+199 TVIGTL
-205 IPGVILVGLAI
+205 IPGLVLVGLAI
-216 VYLLQGNP
+216 AYVLQGNS

-244 VLIINNF
+244 VLIVNNF
-251 LAYDGMEVN
+251 LSYDGMEVN

-276 AIFLAMALVL
+276 SIFLAMILVL
-286 CIFIVPALAISWVI
+286 CIFIFPALAISWVI

-335 ICANMS
+335 IIANMS
-341 GVISW
+341 GMISW

-359 QYGYLPRRFQHLN
+359 QYGYLPRRYQHLN
-372 EEGIQTNILVAQGY
+372 ADGIQTNILVAQGY
-386 VITIISVLYA
+386 VITIIAVLYA

-415 YLIMYV
+415 YLIMYI
-421 LMFIAAANLR
+421 LMFIAAVNLR
-431 RKDPDHPRGYRAPLL
+431 RRYPDHPRGYKAPLL
-446 KTQCWVGGIACVLAM
+446 KTQCWVGGIACVLAI

-477 LYGLLILAG
+477 LYALLILIG
-486 IVLIG
+486 IVVIG

-507 TVPDADVDPAI
+507 TVPDADVDPAV
-518 AAAEAQAHPNEA
+518 ALTEARAHPSEA
-530 STLLVDLPHKD
+530 SELLVDLPRSDEQH
-541 GHQNGAGR
+541 NGAGR
-549 ASHEPRASGPAASGA
+549 ASHGPAA
-564 APPAASAAA
+564 PA
-573 APATPGPSA
+573 PSA
-582 KPGPSS
+582 SGGTPHPPSGPGTVAAPGPSS
-588 TAQNVTPDEAL
+588 TAQNVTPEERP
-599 TLDGPSHRRHRAV
+599 TLHGLSDRRRHRAV
-612 VWGVAAVLVLLA
+612 LWAIAALLVILA
-624 VVLVLVYKPAPNNHL
+624 VVLVLVYKPAPNNSL
-639 AQTKAHRVEALY
+639 AQAKAHRVEALY

-680 TSALTKAMQDVSLA
+680 TSALTKAMQDLSLA
-694 NGGATVGIRPIR
+694 NGGATVGIRPIQ

-725 QLPAF
+725 QVPAF
-730 SKYVNAKRYDAVTR
+730 NKYVNAKRYDAVTR